1 MLYFYRLNK
10 FYKIPF
16 EIEIVSDEKSLVSLS
31 IKGQTNYSVL
41 TKNAKEITAATFFA
55 APEIVKLTTKW
66 LDSYFSGK
74 IPDFLPPLNYDNLT
88 PFSRLVREEMLKI
101 LCGKLLTYGEI
112 AKNISKITGAKPCAQ
127 AVGQA
132 VGSNPISI
140 IVPCHRV
147 IGANGKITGYNGG
160 IDKKIALL
168 SLEGVLLTDEKV
180 IYRQNFLTP

>member
-16 EIEIVSDEKSLVSLS
+16 EIEIVCDEKNLFSLS
-31 IKGQTNYSVL
+31 IKGQTSYNVL
-41 TKNAKEITAATFFA
+41 TKNAKEITTATFSA
-55 APEIVKLTTKW
+55 APDVIKLTVKW
-66 LDSYFSGK
+66 LDKYFSGK
-74 IPDFLPPLNYDNLT
+74 TPDFLPALCYDNLT

-101 LCGKLLTYGEI
+101 PHGKLSSYGEI

-132 VGSNPISI
+132 VGSNPVSV

-147 IGANGKITGYNGG
+147 IGTNGKITGYNGG
-160 IDKKIALL
+160 KDKKIALL
-168 SLEGVLLTDEKV
+168 SLEGVLVTGEKV
-180 IYRQNFLTP
+180 IY